1 MTAADVRQ
9 ALHALTDPARAALLQ
24 RFFKTGPGQY
34 GEGDRFIGPA
44 VPPQRAV
51 ARQFRDLPPAE
62 VEQLIQDPFHEC
74 RFVGLTIWRLQV
86 SGKSTSSAVRADR
99 AARYLRLRC
108 FVNNWDL
115 VDTTA
120 PALLGGWLLREV
132 GKREPE
138 ALHEFL
144 RTHASRMPRTALR
157 YAIERLP
164 AGERQT
170 YMTAKVSC

>member
-1 MTAADVRQ
+1 M
-9 ALHALTDPARAALLQ
+9 
-24 RFFKTGPGQY
+24 
-34 GEGDRFIGPA
+34 
-44 VPPQRAV
+44 
-51 ARQFRDLPPAE
+51 RD
-62 VEQLIQDPFHEC
+62 
-74 RFVGLTIWRLQV
+74 
-86 SGKSTSSAVRADR
+86 DR
-99 AARYLRLRC
+99 ATRYLRLRC

-120 PALLGGWLLREV
+120 PALLGDWLLREV